1 MEAEEKIKG
10 ALGEVEVLGGA
21 GEVGL
26 LLVRRSDCGYA
37 FDLLRFVLEKKS
49 KEVIGEW

>member
-1 MEAEEKIKG
+1 LEAEEKVKG

-37 FDLLRFVLEKKS
+37 FDLLRCVLVLMLEEMSDK
-49 KEVIGEW
+49 W